1 MQLENKVQIARGT
14 LTVLAVVTGLFL
26 MGLVVVVLCAGLDIN
41 PFKETTTSFLI
52 SAFVGL
58 IGVAAVLVLLNVAT
72 NMSLIADA
80 KIAELKV
87 EPRPGQLKKWAL
99 GFFALAAMLA
109 GLIFVGTY
117 LSKNRYLAVVREQAE
132 DVLKTNEN
140 LLNEIG
146 HLLASGKY
154 EDYKRMDE
162 IRAFLQNQRSGLPQL
177 TIVYSGNFEG
187 KTAIYRVGDYF
198 GYRSDQEYRPVYFT
212 CTQGLDCEY
221 LTKFFSGTNV
231 GVLQK
236 YTMRE
241 DQFYI
246 YIPVVEKDARFVLLF
261 DRRNSYGKIGS

>member
-1 MQLENKVQIARGT
+1 MGCRFFRDRCDAGGLHLRGH
-14 LTVLAVVTGLFL
+14 
-26 MGLVVVVLCAGLDIN
+26 I
-41 PFKETTTSFLI
+41 
-52 SAFVGL
+52 
-58 IGVAAVLVLLNVAT
+58 
-72 NMSLIADA
+72 
-80 KIAELKV
+80 
-87 EPRPGQLKKWAL
+87 
-99 GFFALAAMLA
+99 
-109 GLIFVGTY
+109 
-117 LSKNRYLAVVREQAE
+117 LSKNRYLTVVREQAE
-132 DVLKTNEN
+132 DVLKSNEN

-154 EDYKRMDE
+154 EDYKRVDE

-187 KTAIYRVGDYF
+187 KTAIYKVGDYF
-198 GYRSDQEYRPVYFT
+198 GYSRSDMEYRPVYFT

-221 LTKFFSGTNV
+221 LTKSFSGTNV

-261 DRRNSYGKIGS
+261 DRRNSYGKLGS